1 MALSN
6 TTLTTLAAM
15 PERLEATFALVPAE
29 FRGWRPASWDGI
41 PGERFSPLGHVCH
54 VRDIEIEGYQVR
66 IARML
71 AEQNPALVSLDG
83 YELAEGRNYDAA
95 DPRETLA
102 VFRAARSVTLKA
114 LSELTASQLSRRG
127 SFAEHGA
134 LTLRSLVHY
143 LVKHDLQ
150 HLSCLEWL
158 LGRLHGMPGE
168 SSRG

>member
-1 MALSN
+1 MTLSS

-15 PERLEATFALVPAE
+15 PDRLEATFALVPAE
-29 FRGWRPASWDGI
+29 LRAWKPASWDGI
-41 PGERFSPLGHVCH
+41 PGERFSALGQICH

-71 AEQNPALVSLDG
+71 AEEHPALVSLDG

-95 DPRETLA
+95 DPREALA
-102 VFRAARSVTLKA
+102 TFRAARSDTLQR
-114 LSELTASQLSRRG
+114 LSELTASQLGRRG
-127 SFAEHGA
+127 RFGEHGA

-158 LGRLHGMPGE
+158 LGRLHGSEVP
-168 SSRG
+168 S

>member
-1 MALSN
+1 
-6 TTLTTLAAM
+6 M
-15 PERLEATFALVPAE
+15 PDRLEATFALVPAE
-29 FRGWRPASWDGI
+29 LRAWKPASWDGI
-41 PGERFSPLGHVCH
+41 PGERFSALGQICH

-71 AEQNPALVSLDG
+71 AEEHPSLVSLDG

-95 DPRETLA
+95 DPREALA
-102 VFRAARSVTLKA
+102 AFRAARADTLKR

-127 SFAEHGA
+127 RFGEHGA

-158 LGRLHGMPGE
+158 LGRLHGSDVPG
-168 SSRG
+168 